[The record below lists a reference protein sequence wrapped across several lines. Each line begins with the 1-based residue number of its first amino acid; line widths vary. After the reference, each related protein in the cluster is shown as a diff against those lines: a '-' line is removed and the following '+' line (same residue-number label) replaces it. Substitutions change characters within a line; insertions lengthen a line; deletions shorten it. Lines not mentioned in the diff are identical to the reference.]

1 LPREV
6 VREQDLLRRQMI
18 EDVSKKV
25 YNVIIKIKK
34 KGIKRKST
42 SSSINDIYCKS
53 KSRDQLTNLTMG

>member
-34 KGIKRKST
+34 KGIKRKPT

>member
-6 VREQDLLRRQMI
+6 VREQDLLRRKMI

-34 KGIKRKST
+34 KALKE
-42 SSSINDIYCKS
+42 N
-53 KSRDQLTNLTMG
+53 QPQAQ